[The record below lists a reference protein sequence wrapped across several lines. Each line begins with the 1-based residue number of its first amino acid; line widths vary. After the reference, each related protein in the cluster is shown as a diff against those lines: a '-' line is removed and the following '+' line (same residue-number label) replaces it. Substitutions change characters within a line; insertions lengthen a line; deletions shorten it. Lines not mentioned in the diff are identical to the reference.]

1 MENATRFMYMA
12 VGVIIGVFILG
23 IFAYV
28 FRAGAEYNKNYDI
41 KKSREQL
48 EFTNSLLEAYNIQ
61 GLTIS
66 DIVSV
71 CNLAYSVNEE
81 CQYDETQTVNIVV
94 KGISG
99 GNISISNTDKG
110 LKRNQV
116 LRGNNPIYIYDL
128 LEKTEYSGL
137 GDKLSITKYDRT
149 KNKTIYRYTFDC
161 TKIEYHQTSGKVAT
175 MEFTMK
181 ILAPEIWDNV
191 QS

>member
-48 EFTNSLLEAYNIQ
+48 ELTNALLEAYNIQ

-81 CQYDETQTVNIVV
+81 YEYDDTQSVSITVR
-94 KGISG
+94 GISG

-110 LKRNQV
+110 LERNQV
-116 LRGNNPIYIYDL
+116 LHGNNHIYIYDL
-128 LEKTEYSGL
+128 LEMDDFSGN
-137 GDKLSITKYDRT
+137 GDKLSTTQYDREIHST
-149 KNKTIYRYTFDC
+149 VYKYLFDC
-161 TKIEYHQTSGKVAT
+161 TKIEYHQSSGKVAG
-175 MEFTMK
+175 MEFTMQINPDWK
-181 ILAPEIWDNV
+181 Y
-191 QS
+191 

>member
-1 MENATRFMYMA
+1 MENATKFLYMA
-12 VGVIIGVFILG
+12 VGIIIGVFILG

-48 EFTNSLLEAYNIQ
+48 ELTNSLLEGYNIQ

-81 CQYDETQTVNIVV
+81 HEYDGTQTVSITV

-99 GNISISNTDKG
+99 GNISVPNTDEG
-110 LKRNQV
+110 LTRNQV
-116 LRGNNPIYIYDL
+116 LRGSTPIYVYDL
-128 LEKTEYSGL
+128 IEGTDYSGNS
-137 GDKLSITKYDRT
+137 DKLSVTQYDETTHRTLYKYL
-149 KNKTIYRYTFDC
+149 FDC
-161 TKIEYHQTSGKVAT
+161 TKIEYHQTSGKVAS
-175 MEFTMK
+175 MEFTMQ
-181 ILAPEIWDNV
+181 INPDWTY
-191 QS
+191 